1 MYNSATYIMHFT
13 NINMLVFCFYPY
25 ILKEGGHINF
35 MIWYIFVF
43 LVHGPIVA
51 KWNSLAKNSTKK
63 QTAKQNTNYKVK
75 THLEA
80 IVPVS
85 LGNNRASVTWRQSC
99 HCHLGTSVPV
109 YLGTILPLCPSDIG
123 TIFPKWYWHD
133 CSQVG
138 WARLLLSETS
148 TIVPKWH

>member
-85 LGNNRASVTWRQSC
+85 LGNNRAMLLGDNRASVTWEQVCQCTWELSC
-99 HCHLGTSVPV
+99 HCVQVTLVQFF
-109 YLGTILPLCPSDIG
+109 PSD
-123 TIFPKWYWHD
+123 TD
-133 CSQVG
+133 
-138 WARLLLSETS
+138 
-148 TIVPKWH
+148 TIVPKLGGHDCS

>member
-75 THLEA
+75 TYLEA

-85 LGNNRASVTWRQSC
+85 LGNKCASV
-99 HCHLGTSVPV
+99 LGN
-109 YLGTILPLCPSDIG
+109 YLATVS
-123 TIFPKWYWHD
+123 KWYWYNF
-133 CSQVG
+133 SQVILT
-138 WARLLLSETS
+138 RLFPSWVG
-148 TIVPKWH
+148 TIAPKWD